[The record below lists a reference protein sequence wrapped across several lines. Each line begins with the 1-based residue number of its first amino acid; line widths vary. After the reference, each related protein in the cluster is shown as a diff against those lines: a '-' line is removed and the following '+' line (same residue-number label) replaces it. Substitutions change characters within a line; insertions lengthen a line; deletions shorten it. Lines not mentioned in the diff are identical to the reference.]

1 MRLNRLQA
9 VLFDHDGTLVD
20 SEGLHCLHW
29 QMILSD
35 HGVQLSEADYKK
47 HLAGIPTPANAD
59 RLVSQHGLGVTAQSL
74 SESKEQVTRDHLSK
88 NAFPLMPGA
97 IHALRSVHQAGLKVG
112 IVTGAGSHGVTSTIE
127 AHGLRQLVE
136 TVVSGDDVQH
146 SKPAPDCYLLAIE
159 RLNLTAADCLALEDT
174 QNGVSAA
181 AAAGLICCAIPN
193 AFSAHH
199 NFEQAH
205 QQFAN
210 LSDAISWVKTQ
221 QLVSTDQ

>member
-1 MRLNRLQA
+1 MRWNRLQA

-20 SEGLHCLHW
+20 SEGLHCQHW

-35 HGVQLSEADYKK
+35 HNVQLTEADYEK

-59 RLVSQHGLGVTAQSL
+59 RLVRRHGLSITAQAL
-74 SESKEQVTRDHLSK
+74 SKKKEQVTKDHLSN

-97 IHALRSVHQAGLKVG
+97 IEALRSVHQAGLKIGV
-112 IVTGAGSHGVTSTIE
+112 VTGAGSHGVASTIE
-127 AHGLRQLVE
+127 AHELHQFVD

-146 SKPAPDCYLLAIE
+146 SKPAPNCYLLALE
-159 RLNLTAADCLALEDT
+159 RLNITGADCVALEDT
-174 QNGVSAA
+174 QNGVTAA

-199 NFEQAH
+199 IFERTH

-210 LSDAISWVKTQ
+210 LSEAIS
-221 QLVSTDQ
+221 

>member
-1 MRLNRLQA
+1 MQA

-20 SEGLHCLHW
+20 SEGLHCQHW

-35 HGVQLSEADYKK
+35 HDVQLSEADYKK

-59 RLVSQHGLGVTAQSL
+59 RLVRRHGLGVPARSL
-74 SESKEQVTRDHLSK
+74 SERKEQVTRDHLSK

-97 IHALRSVHQAGLKVG
+97 IEALRSVHQAGLRIG

-127 AHGLRQLVE
+127 AHGLRQLVD

-146 SKPAPDCYLLAIE
+146 SKPAPDCYLLALE
-159 RLNLTAADCLALEDT
+159 RLNLSAADCVALEDT
-174 QNGVSAA
+174 QNGVTAA
-181 AAAGLICCAIPN
+181 PAAGLICCAIPN

-199 NFEQAH
+199 NFERAH
-205 QQFAN
+205 RQFTS
-210 LSDAISWVKTQ
+210 LSEAISWVETQ
-221 QLVSTDQ
+221 QLNSTDQ